1 VIQRYNR
8 HIRDVSRIHRG
19 CQAHDERGC
28 NRVDGLDVLALGTF
42 TAGIHIL
49 AWRLCLVGIVL
60 GLGVPSIAWFEERT
74 LLVFLLAFI
83 AAAAVVTFFVIDRK
97 LAAWT
102 GKSKS
107 AF

>member
-1 VIQRYNR
+1 
-8 HIRDVSRIHRG
+8 
-19 CQAHDERGC
+19 
-28 NRVDGLDVLALGTF
+28 
-42 TAGIHIL
+42 
-49 AWRLCLVGIVL
+49 L